1 MDGLNVSDV
10 NLQVQL
16 HPSRSNN
23 VRKAVLRELSSL
35 LLRFNE
41 KFQGVVLAYEFNI
54 DKVPEILPSMH
65 PYLYVRLKAKLLL
78 FSPQPDM
85 LLEGKVV
92 KVRQESIHVIIL
104 GFSSAIITDK
114 DIREEFQYKT
124 KHGKDLF
131 VSRSHKRHVIKAG
144 TMIRLLVK
152 SVDEETLCISGSLLP
167 AHTGSILWLDKHVE
181 NVSLTDGSNKRRRGN
196 EEESVM
202 QEPGRTSA
210 EAYSMVDHYIK
221 KSKKHREYATQ
232 KPSRSEAYS
241 AISDH
246 SIKKSKKHRESAM
259 QEPSRSEAYSAIS
272 DNSIKKS
279 KKHKTREES

>member
-23 VRKAVLRELSSL
+23 VRNAVLRELSSL

-41 KFQGVVLAYEFNI
+41 KFQGVVLAYEFKI
-54 DKVPEILPSMH
+54 DKVPDILP
-65 PYLYVRLKAKLLL
+65 K
-78 FSPQPDM
+78 
-85 LLEGKVV
+85 GKVV
-92 KVRQESIHVIIL
+92 KVKQESIHVIIL

-131 VSRSHKRHVIKAG
+131 VSRSHKQHVIKAG

-152 SVDEETLCISGSLLP
+152 SMDEETLCISASLLP

-202 QEPGRTSA
+202 PEPSRTSA
-210 EAYSMVDHYIK
+210 EAYSLVDHYIK
-221 KSKKHREYATQ
+221 KSKKHRESATQ
-232 KPSRSEAYS
+232 EPSRSEASS
-241 AISDH
+241 AMSDH

>member
-1 MDGLNVSDV
+1 
-10 NLQVQL
+10 
-16 HPSRSNN
+16 
-23 VRKAVLRELSSL
+23 
-35 LLRFNE
+35 
-41 KFQGVVLAYEFNI
+41 
-54 DKVPEILPSMH
+54 MH

-78 FSPQPDM
+78 FSPKPDM

-202 QEPGRTSA
+202 QEPSRTSA
-210 EAYSMVDHYIK
+210 EAYSIVDHYIK
-221 KSKKHREYATQ
+221 KSKKHRESATQ
-232 KPSRSEAYS
+232 KPSLPEGTHGSHCSLQSNYNQAPLEFHFPSSLLSLVQPLSTYLMK
-241 AISDH
+241 
-246 SIKKSKKHRESAM
+246 SIHLIAEHKFPNQHCHNLPRFRLPFLLIRDFHGFYKHLAKL
-259 QEPSRSEAYSAIS
+259 P
-272 DNSIKKS
+272 
-279 KKHKTREES
+279 T

>member
-23 VRKAVLRELSSL
+23 VRNAVLRELSSL

-41 KFQGVVLAYEFNI
+41 KFQGVVLAYEFKI
-54 DKVPEILPSMH
+54 DKVPDILPSMH

-78 FSPQPDM
+78 FSPKPDM

-92 KVRQESIHVIIL
+92 KVKQESIHVIIL

-131 VSRSHKRHVIKAG
+131 VSRSHKQHVIKAG

-152 SVDEETLCISGSLLP
+152 SMDEETLCISASLLP

-202 QEPGRTSA
+202 PEPSRTSA
-210 EAYSMVDHYIK
+210 EAYSLVDHYIK
-221 KSKKHREYATQ
+221 KSKKHRESATQ
-232 KPSRSEAYS
+232 EPSRSEASS
-241 AISDH
+241 AMSDH

>member
-1 MDGLNVSDV
+1 MDV
-10 NLQVQL
+10 NLQVQV

-35 LLRFNE
+35 LLRTWFNE

-54 DKVPEILPSMH
+54 DKTKS
-65 PYLYVRLKAKLLL
+65 
-78 FSPQPDM
+78 
-85 LLEGKVV
+85 KVV
-92 KVRQESIHVIIL
+92 TF
-104 GFSSAIITDK
+104 FS
-114 DIREEFQYKT
+114 
-124 KHGKDLF
+124 
-131 VSRSHKRHVIKAG
+131 KA
-144 TMIRLLVK
+144 RYAF

-202 QEPGRTSA
+202 QEPSRTSA
-210 EAYSMVDHYIK
+210 EAYSIVDHYIK
-221 KSKKHREYATQ
+221 KSKKHRESATQ

>member
-23 VRKAVLRELSSL
+23 VRNAVLRELSSL

-41 KFQGVVLAYEFNI
+41 KFQGVVLAYEFKI
-54 DKVPEILPSMH
+54 DKVPDILPSMH

-78 FSPQPDM
+78 FSPKPDM

-92 KVRQESIHVIIL
+92 KVKQESIHVIIL

-152 SVDEETLCISGSLLP
+152 SMDEETLCISASLLP

-181 NVSLTDGSNKRRRGN
+181 NVSLTDGSNKRG
-196 EEESVM
+196 EETRKNQLCQSLV
-202 QEPGRTSA
+202 EP
-210 EAYSMVDHYIK
+210 VP
-221 KSKKHREYATQ
+221 KHILWLTIT
-232 KPSRSEAYS
+232 SRSQRNTENLL
-241 AISDH
+241 H
-246 SIKKSKKHRESAM
+246 KSLVGAKHILPE
-259 QEPSRSEAYSAIS
+259 
-272 DNSIKKS
+272 
-279 KKHKTREES
+279 

>member
-54 DKVPEILPSMH
+54 DKVPDILP
-65 PYLYVRLKAKLLL
+65 K
-78 FSPQPDM
+78 
-85 LLEGKVV
+85 GKVV

-202 QEPGRTSA
+202 QEPSRTSA
-210 EAYSMVDHYIK
+210 EAYSIVDHYIK
-221 KSKKHREYATQ
+221 KSKKHRESATQ